1 MTQLLWH
8 PQAVTDRQAIVQML
22 AEDSVEIANRW
33 DKDLEAKL
41 NQYASQPATLPA
53 GRVAGTLEL
62 VLLPHFVLVA
72 KAPTEKQPLT
82 VLRILHTSKTWPQT
96 DSFGT

>member
-8 PQAVTDRQAIVQML
+8 PQAVTDRQAIVQVL

-53 GRVAGTLEL
+53 G
-62 VLLPHFVLVA
+62 
-72 KAPTEKQPLT
+72 
-82 VLRILHTSKTWPQT
+82 
-96 DSFGT
+96 